1 MNVFRAAADA
11 MDSGVSCALVT
22 LLQVQGSTP
31 RHDNARMLVY
41 QTGEIVGT
49 VGGGN
54 LEYELIKKSL
64 EAIQS
69 GNTIRFAAHRSR
81 DLGMCCGGAV
91 EAMIEPLHL
100 VEDLVIYG
108 AGHVGRATARMATA
122 LNFRVQVIDE
132 RLEQLELLED
142 LPKLSKVEAHP
153 LRHLDTVPF
162 HHNAFHLILTHSH
175 QLDQDL
181 LEAIIG
187 RDFAW
192 LGVIGSRAKLSKFFL
207 RLQAAGIDPK
217 LFQKVSAPVGLDIGA
232 ETPEEIACSIAAEL
246 IRVRRKSLA
255 VPIPLSEHPIP
266 ARGGDGKARAP
277 GLNVPSD

>member
-69 GNTIRFAAHRSR
+69 GNTIRFAAHLSR
-81 DLGMCCGGAV
+81 DLGMCWNAV

-100 VEDLVIYG
+100 VEDLAIYG

-122 LNFRVQVIDE
+122 L
-132 RLEQLELLED
+132 
-142 LPKLSKVEAHP
+142 
-153 LRHLDTVPF
+153 T
-162 HHNAFHLILTHSH
+162 
-175 QLDQDL
+175 
-181 LEAIIG
+181 
-187 RDFAW
+187 
-192 LGVIGSRAKLSKFFL
+192 SR
-207 RLQAAGIDPK
+207 
-217 LFQKVSAPVGLDIGA
+217 
-232 ETPEEIACSIAAEL
+232 
-246 IRVRRKSLA
+246 
-255 VPIPLSEHPIP
+255 
-266 ARGGDGKARAP
+266 P
-277 GLNVPSD
+277 GH